1 MLPYSKRLIW
11 PSVQN
16 FIEFNFHE
24 SFKNGTLIV
33 KIHLRFAR
41 HGHSKLQNLILK
53 SAIPSLDSAF
63 TKNRLKASYSG
74 CTGGLFFQR

>member
-1 MLPYSKRLIW
+1 MLAYSKRLIW

-33 KIHLRFAR
+33 KIQLRFAK
-41 HGHSKLQNLILK
+41 HGYSKLQILVLK
-53 SAIPSLDSAF
+53 SDIPSLDSAF
-63 TKNRLKASYSG
+63 TKID
-74 CTGGLFFQR
+74 

>member
-1 MLPYSKRLIW
+1 MLAYSKRLIW

-33 KIHLRFAR
+33 KIHLRFAKP
-41 HGHSKLQNLILK
+41 GHSKHKILLK
-53 SAIPSLDSAF
+53 SDIPSLYSAF
-63 TKNRLKASYSG
+63 TK
-74 CTGGLFFQR
+74 TD

>member
-1 MLPYSKRLIW
+1 MLAYSKRLIW

-24 SFKNGTLIV
+24 SFDNGTLIV
-33 KIHLRFAR
+33 KIQLRFAR

-53 SAIPSLDSAF
+53 SDIPTLDSAF
-63 TKNRLKASYSG
+63 TETDFK
-74 CTGGLFFQR
+74 GLLL